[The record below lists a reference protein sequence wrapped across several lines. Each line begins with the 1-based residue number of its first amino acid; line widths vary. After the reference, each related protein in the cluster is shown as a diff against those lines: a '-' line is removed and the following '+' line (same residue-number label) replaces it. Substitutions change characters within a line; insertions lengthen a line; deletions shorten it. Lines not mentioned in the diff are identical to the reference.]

1 MIREK
6 ITIITYFYKINNAM
20 KIYYYFLLFL
30 SFLYLFISCNKDE
43 GFGGSSTL
51 EGYVYN
57 IRHSDDNYS
66 FKTDTFPALDQ
77 RVYLQY
83 PSDLGDVR
91 TDKDGKYRI
100 NFLRSGDYSI
110 YAHSEFADGS
120 LKAESVN
127 IHVSG
132 NLTVADTIF
141 IHTGK
146 ANGTSMIR
154 GTVYATYWHNGK
166 YQGQG
171 PALGERVYIKHAGEE
186 AFFDNIRVSDKGVFI
201 FQKLT
206 PGIYEIHAVTID
218 KDSRV
223 PESIIETIEIEETGK
238 IYNLPAKIKI
248 GDENYTFH
256 VSVI

>member
-1 MIREK
+1 VFLSLFL
-6 ITIITYFYKINNAM
+6 IIT
-20 KIYYYFLLFL
+20 
-30 SFLYLFISCNKDE
+30 SCNNDE

-83 PSDLGDVR
+83 PLDLEDIR

-100 NFLRSGDYSI
+100 NFLHSGDYAV

-120 LKAESVN
+120 MQAEVV
-127 IHVSG
+127 HVRVSG
-132 NLTVADTIF
+132 NLTKADTIF

-154 GTVYATYWHNGK
+154 GSVYATYWHNTK
-166 YQGQG
+166 YQGKG
-171 PALGERVYIKHAGEE
+171 PALGERVYIKYAGED
-186 AFFDNIRVSDKGVFI
+186 AYFDDLRVSDKGVFI

-206 PGIYEIHAVTID
+206 PGVYEIHAITTD
-218 KDSRV
+218 KDTRV
-223 PESIIETIEIEETGK
+223 PEPVIETIEVTETGK
-238 IYNLPAKIKI
+238 IYDLPKKVTV
-248 GDENYTFH
+248 GDKQYTFH
-256 VSVI
+256 IDVI